1 MARIYEEQGKTDLAL
16 VNYKRA
22 LALDK
27 KFEEARDGIRRVEK

>member
-1 MARIYEEQGKTDLAL
+1 MARIYEEQGKKEQAL

-27 KFEEARDGIRRVEK
+27 KFEEARAGIRRIEK